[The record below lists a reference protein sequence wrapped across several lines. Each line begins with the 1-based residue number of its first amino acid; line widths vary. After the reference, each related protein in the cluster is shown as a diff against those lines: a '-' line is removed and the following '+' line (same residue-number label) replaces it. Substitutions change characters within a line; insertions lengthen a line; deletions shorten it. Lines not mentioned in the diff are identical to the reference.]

1 MNKYFFI
8 FFLTIF
14 LFSCTNS
21 NEEDTFSNNED
32 CNTDDVSY
40 LSTVRQIVN
49 AKCISCHSSGTTN
62 GIILE
67 DYDNLVLHIEN
78 VFFQIN
84 SDLMPPSSSIDLTEC
99 EINQMES
106 WYENEMPL

>member
-14 LFSCTNS
+14 LSSCTNS
-21 NEEDTFSNNED
+21 NEEDAFSIND
-32 CNTDDVSY
+32 SNTDDVSY

-49 AKCISCHSSGTTN
+49 TKCVSCHSSGTTN

-67 DYDNLVLHIEN
+67 DYDNLVFHIQN

>member
-1 MNKYFFI
+1 MNKFYYI

-14 LFSCTNS
+14 YLSCTNS
-21 NEEDTFSNNED
+21 NEEDAFLNND
-32 CNTDDVSY
+32 CNTEDINY

-49 AKCISCHSSGTTN
+49 EKCVACHSSGTTN
-62 GIILE
+62 GIVLE
-67 DYDNLVLHIEN
+67 DYDNLVIHIEN
-78 VFFQIN
+78 VFYQIN
-84 SDLMPPSSSIDLTEC
+84 SDLMPPIGSLEITEC